1 MANARVV
8 FFVIAAALCHALAGR
23 TSLAMSTSQPWWLGH
38 AASLVI
44 HKYSADLVNQT
55 ETSGGR
61 CFVLKLTAIGL
72 GRTLD
77 HKILDTIFDA
87 DM

>member
-1 MANARVV
+1 
-8 FFVIAAALCHALAGR
+8 
-23 TSLAMSTSQPWWLGH
+23 MSTSQPWWLGH

-87 DM
+87 DI